1 MKNNLYNYSE
11 FNLEN
16 IDNNES
22 FVYVY
27 LDPREVGN
35 YKYNDYEFSNLPFYV
50 GVSNK
55 KTIHDRKNRHLHYA
69 KLDKDVTNNNY
80 KKNIIRSIL
89 SDELE
94 PIILK
99 YKENL
104 SRLDA
109 FNLEKDMILSIG
121 NRYDKSGPLVNI
133 SKGGDGGDTFTNNP
147 RKEEIREIHRKN
159 ATGSNNN
166 MFGLPLENYPSHK
179 AKLRD
184 EHWNKGRTASVSTKE
199 ILSMQRSGSGNSRA
213 KKTLLFDNN
222 FNLVKEF
229 DCCFDI
235 ANYIGSTNKAVSKT
249 ASTNSK
255 KETPYHTTKG
265 YFIIYKDD
273 WENRFKEKEN
283 EIREFLKTFRKNK
296 NQFSEKIINK
306 ND

>member
-1 MKNNLYNYSE
+1 ME
-11 FNLEN
+11 TT
-16 IDNNES
+16 DN
-22 FVYVY
+22 YVY
-27 LDPREVGN
+27 ILLNPLKEGK
-35 YKYNDYEFSNLPFYV
+35 YKYNDYIFDFEPFYIGISSTKSYYIREEMHTNFV
-50 GVSNK
+50 
-55 KTIHDRKNRHLHYA
+55 KNESTYA
-69 KLDKDVTNNNY
+69 KNKI
-80 KKNIIRSIL
+80 KNSIIKRIL
-89 SDELE
+89 KNGKE
-94 PIILK
+94 PISLRIIENITRE
-99 YKENL
+99 YACEKEIEL
-104 SRLDA
+104 IEL
-109 FNLEKDMILSIG
+109 IG
-121 NRYDKSGPLVNI
+121 NKVDKSGPLSNI

-199 ILSMQRSGSGNSRA
+199 ILSKQRSGSGNSRA

-255 KETPYHTTKG
+255 KEIPYHTTKG

-273 WENRFKEKEN
+273 WENKFREREN
-283 EIREFLKTFRKNK
+283 EIREFLKTFKKNK
-296 NQFSEKIINK
+296 NQFS
-306 ND
+306 